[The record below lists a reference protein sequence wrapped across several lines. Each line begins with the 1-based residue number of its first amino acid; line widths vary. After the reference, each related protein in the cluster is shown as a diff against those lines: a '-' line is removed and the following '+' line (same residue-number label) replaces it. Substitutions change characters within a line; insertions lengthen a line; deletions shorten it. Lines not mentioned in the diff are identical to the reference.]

1 MILILIGTLTAC
13 GYSMRGSLNLPASLN
28 QISVYSNTYSQLV
41 NAINDSL
48 INAQIK
54 VTNSNDKSLY
64 RIVLLSETFDR
75 RQLSMNISGR
85 VNEYEL
91 IYAVKYE
98 INQPNK
104 KNLTDTITLYRD
116 YSFNENNVTGNS
128 DREDYIKKEM
138 ISTAATLIF
147 TKLRAVAK

>member
-1 MILILIGTLTAC
+1 MCIRDRLIGTLTAC

-104 KNLTDTITLYRD
+104 K
-116 YSFNENNVTGNS
+116 
-128 DREDYIKKEM
+128 
-138 ISTAATLIF
+138 
-147 TKLRAVAK
+147 KLD